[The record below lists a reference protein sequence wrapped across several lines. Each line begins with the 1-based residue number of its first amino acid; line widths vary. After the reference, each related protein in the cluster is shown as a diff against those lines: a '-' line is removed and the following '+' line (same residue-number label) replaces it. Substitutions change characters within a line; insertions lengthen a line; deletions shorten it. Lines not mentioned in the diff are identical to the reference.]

1 MEKIEDYLIRKITE
15 VSMEL
20 KRLNEWVDKIDV
32 RVETINKRTKEH
44 TIEIREL
51 KKMVRKWLKD

>member
-51 KKMVRKWLKD
+51 KKMVRK